1 MSSRA
6 GVVSRGRAIVVCYN
20 CTVRVCLSCNVAVT
34 AGMHEGRSCAEAR
47 SARLADL
54 AGSQGLGSAQ
64 LARLM
69 PCPTCGH
76 PYDKDVRCMHVEC
89 PDCKTRFS
97 WCCGRTD
104 PEHPAYHC
112 PYGRPVVHTHTQLL
126 ASSLPQWRSTRRH
139 HDIDTWRTS
148 RWHGSRRQTV

>member
-1 MSSRA
+1 VSSRA
-6 GVVSRGRAIVVCYN
+6 GVVSRGRAIVVCHN

-76 PYDKDVRCMHVEC
+76 PYDKDARCMHVEC
-89 PDCKTRFS
+89 PDCKTSIS

-104 PEHPAYHC
+104 
-112 PYGRPVVHTHTQLL
+112 L
-126 ASSLPQWRSTRRH
+126 STRRTTAPTGAPWC
-139 HDIDTWRTS
+139 DD
-148 RWHGSRRQTV
+148 